1 MVRWKGVIF
10 ESAMKNEIFG
20 MNVFKIEYVFFSPTI
35 GSSGSSAY

>member
-1 MVRWKGVIF
+1 MIF

-20 MNVFKIEYVFFSPTI
+20 MNVFKIECKEMIEYVFFSPTI